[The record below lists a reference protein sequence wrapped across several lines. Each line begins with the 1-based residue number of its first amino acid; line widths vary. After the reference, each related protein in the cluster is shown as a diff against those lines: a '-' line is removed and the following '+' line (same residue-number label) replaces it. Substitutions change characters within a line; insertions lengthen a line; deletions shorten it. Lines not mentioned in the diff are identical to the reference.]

1 MPLPTPRFRFRLQ
14 ASAYHSAENLERGS
28 AAGPL
33 LVSDPMPA
41 TPPPTPPAA
50 GSLAGLGS
58 GRTDDRLS
66 LRLVLHILWRT
77 LPILRDVR
85 RPLIWISASFVVL
98 ALLGLPLAGMFIGSL
113 WDGILVGEALNVS
126 QARLLG
132 LDAARFVDVEGL
144 AADARR
150 EVRTSWVAALA
161 VVVAVLLPLAAG
173 LAYAMVWLLQRI
185 NQVLRV
191 RLLEQFQALSL
202 RFHADSR
209 VGDAIYRLYQDSS
222 MVTAVINTLF
232 LQPARFGFTFL
243 LAVATVSVF
252 DPLFGL
258 LLAAAWLPSL
268 WLGFRFSSPLRVGF
282 RRAREANSDL
292 TSRIQEV
299 VAGIEV
305 IKGYGAERVEQQAF
319 ERASRQAFDE
329 AFGARNRFALF
340 GVAAF
345 WIVGP
350 VLLAGSARAALLSS
364 SEAETFAPTLAA
376 LLGFGALW
384 TLGAFNYFKGR
395 NGSGTQSIE
404 WLFRNWGR
412 AQDIA
417 IGLDRVFEVLDLEP
431 EIQDVPGAVAL
442 TGLEHGIRFRGLSFS
457 YEPGRPVLRD
467 VDLEVAPGTITAIV
481 GSTGSGKTTL
491 LSLLLRLYEPDRGSI
506 EIDGRDLRELQVASV
521 RANVSI
527 ALQENILFDTSVR
540 ENIRYAVPN
549 ASDEAVRA
557 AAHVA
562 CADEFIA
569 ELPGGYDTPL
579 GERGAKLSTGQRQ
592 RLSIARAVLKDT
604 PILVLDEPTA
614 ALDAETELA
623 VLERLSAW
631 GAGRAIFLI
640 THRLSTIRRAGRIVV
655 LEDGRIREDGSHEE
669 LMRRPAGGY
678 RGLVEHESGAS
689 PR

>member
-1 MPLPTPRFRFRLQ
+1 
-14 ASAYHSAENLERGS
+14 
-28 AAGPL
+28 
-33 LVSDPMPA
+33 MPA
-41 TPPPTPPAA
+41 TPPPEPSAA
-50 GSLAGLGS
+50 RSLSGLGS
-58 GRTDDRLS
+58 GRSDDRLS
-66 LRLVLHILWRT
+66 LRLVLHIFART
-77 LPILRDVR
+77 LPILREVK
-85 RPLIWISASFVVL
+85 RPLVWISVCFVVL
-98 ALLGLPLAGMFIGSL
+98 AVLGLPLAGMLIGSL
-113 WDGILVGEALNVS
+113 WDGILVGEPLSPS
-126 QARLLG
+126 QAWLLG
-132 LDAARFVDVEGL
+132 LDSALFVDVESL
-144 AADARR
+144 DAEARR
-150 EVRTSWVAALA
+150 LVRTNWLVAAT
-161 VVVAVLLPLAAG
+161 VVLVVLIPLAAG

-191 RLLEQFQALSL
+191 RLLERFQALSL

-232 LQPARFGFTFL
+232 LQPARFGLTFL
-243 LAVATVSVF
+243 LAVVTVSIF
-252 DPLFGL
+252 DPLFGVL
-258 LLAAAWLPSL
+258 LVAAWLPAL
-268 WLGFRFSSPLRVGF
+268 WLGYRFSSPLRVGF
-282 RRAREANSDL
+282 RRAREANSGL

-305 IKGYGAERVEQQAF
+305 IKAYGAERAEQQAF
-319 ERASRQAFDE
+319 EQASEQAFDE
-329 AFGARNRFALF
+329 AFHVRGRFALF

-350 VLLAGSARAALLSS
+350 VLLAGGARAALLSS
-364 SEAETFAPTLAA
+364 SQAETFAPTLAA
-376 LLGFGALW
+376 LLGFGAIW
-384 TLGAFNYFKGR
+384 TLGVFNFFKGR
-395 NGSGTQSIE
+395 NGGGTQSIE

-431 EIQDVPGAVAL
+431 EIQDAPGAVPLA
-442 TGLEHGIRFRGLSFS
+442 GLERSIRFRDLAFS

-467 VDLEVAPGTITAIV
+467 VNLEIGPGTITAIV

-491 LSLLLRLYEPDRGSI
+491 LSLLLRLYEPDHGGI
-506 EIDGRDLRELQVASV
+506 EIDGRDLRELQVASL

-527 ALQENILFDTSVR
+527 ALQENILFDASVR

-549 ASDEAVRA
+549 ASDEQVRA
-557 AAHVA
+557 AARVA
-562 CADEFIA
+562 CADEFIQ
-569 ELPGGYDTPL
+569 ELPEAYDTPL

-592 RLSIARAVLKDT
+592 RLSIARAVLKDA

-623 VLERLSAW
+623 VLERLSEW

-640 THRLSTIRRAGRIVV
+640 THRLSTIRRADRIVV

-669 LMRRPAGGY
+669 LMRRPAGAY
-678 RGLVEHESGAS
+678 RGLVEYESGAVAVAAVRSAAGS
-689 PR
+689 PS

>member
-1 MPLPTPRFRFRLQ
+1 
-14 ASAYHSAENLERGS
+14 
-28 AAGPL
+28 
-33 LVSDPMPA
+33 MPA
-41 TPPPTPPAA
+41 TPPPTPSAA

-66 LRLVLHILWRT
+66 LRLVLHIFVRT

-85 RPLIWISASFVVL
+85 GPLIWISVGFVGL
-98 ALLGLPLAGMFIGSL
+98 ALLGLPLAGIFIGSL
-113 WDGILVGEALNVS
+113 WDGILSGKPLAAS
-126 QARLLG
+126 QAGLLG
-132 LDAARFVDVEGL
+132 LDAASFVEVDSLGPE
-144 AADARR
+144 ARR
-150 EVRTSWVAALA
+150 MVRTNWLIALA
-161 VVVAVLLPLAAG
+161 VVIGVLLPLGAG

-191 RLLEQFQALSL
+191 QLLEQFQALSL

-243 LAVATVSVF
+243 LAIVTVTIL

-268 WLGFRFSSPLRVGF
+268 WLGYRFSSPLRVSF

-305 IKGYGAERVEQQAF
+305 IKGYGAERAEQRAF
-319 ERASRQAFDE
+319 EDASRQAFDE
-329 AFGARNRFALF
+329 AFDARSRYALF

-350 VLLAGSARAALLSS
+350 VLLAGSARAAMLSS
-364 SEAETFAPTLAA
+364 YEAETFAPTLAA
-376 LLGFGALW
+376 LLGLGALW
-384 TLGAFNYFKGR
+384 TLGVFNFFKGR

-431 EIQDVPGAVAL
+431 EIQDAPGAVPL
-442 TGLEHGIRFRGLSFS
+442 SGLEHSIRFRDVAFS
-457 YEPGRPVLRD
+457 YEPGRPVLED
-467 VDLEVAPGTITAIV
+467 VNLEVGPGSITAIV

-506 EIDGRDLRELQVASV
+506 EIDGKDLRELQVASL

-527 ALQENILFDTSVR
+527 ALQENILFDASVR

-549 ASDEAVRA
+549 ASHEQVRA

-562 CADEFIA
+562 CADEFIEA
-569 ELPGGYDTPL
+569 LPEGYDTPL

-631 GAGRAIFLI
+631 GAGRAILLI
-640 THRLSTIRRAGRIVV
+640 THRLSTIRRADRIVV
-655 LEDGRIREDGSHEE
+655 LEDGRIREDGSHDE

-678 RGLVEHESGAS
+678 RGLVEHESGTAPVVGS